1 MKKYFYTDGNSKF
14 GPFSKEEL
22 LEKNISRETKVWYYG
37 LQTWTPLIELEDS
50 SEFLQKLPPPIHI
63 QPPPVPSM
71 EPPKIDIYEPNTL
84 KGDSKPKWVNIL
96 VAIFILSLIAIAI
109 WAEISAEKDSDDV
122 DYETIVESA
131 YDADEDLSMF
141 VEKFYRD
148 LNVLGIYPKK
158 PSEVIIKFA
167 RLDQIT
173 NSTHVHAYS
182 FGIQNDDLIEIYINP
197 SSWEKFNKPKRYFL
211 MYHELAHDVL
221 NLDDLPSNEV
231 YKGNLMYPSIESY
244 ERLTMD
250 DFIETYQALF
260 EEVASNN

>member
-1 MKKYFYTDGNSKF
+1 MKKYFYTDGENQF
-14 GPFSKEEL
+14 GPFSIEEL
-22 LEKNISRETKVWYYG
+22 LEKNISRETKIWYYG
-37 LQTWTPLIELEDS
+37 LQTWTPFNQLEES
-50 SEFLQKLPPPIHI
+50 SEFLQKLPPPINI
-63 QPPPVPSM
+63 QPPPIPSI
-71 EPPKIDIYEPNTL
+71 EPPKIYIYEPKTL
-84 KGDSKPKWVNIL
+84 KSDTKPKWVNIL
-96 VAIFILSLIAIAI
+96 VAIFVLSLIVLAI
-109 WAEISAEKDSDDV
+109 WAITFSEKESEEV
-122 DYETIVESA
+122 DYEAIVESA
-131 YDADEDLSMF
+131 YDADEDFSIY

-182 FGIQNDDLIEIYINP
+182 FGIYNEDLIEIYINP

-221 NLDDLPSNEV
+221 NLDDISHDETN
-231 YKGNLMYPSIESY
+231 KGKLMYPLIESY

-250 DFIETYQALF
+250 DFIESYQALF
-260 EEVASNN
+260 EEVAGS